1 MKEFFPAPTSFFD
14 LACLRH
20 AVRLAWR
27 AAASEAGASGGG
39 VEGAAAVAG
48 TALGEAVF
56 ATTSPD
62 GPAAASPNGLTQTL
76 RAIAGRER
84 RIWNSTKGEATYIAG
99 AIDALRG
106 PQAWRRGT
114 HVDGQEY
121 PATPTLPMKPG

>member
-1 MKEFFPAPTSFFD
+1 MKEFFSAPTSFFD

-39 VEGAAAVAG
+39 VEGGTAVAG

-56 ATTSPD
+56 ATSPG
-62 GPAAASPNGLTQTL
+62 GPAAASPKGLTQTL

-84 RIWNSTKGEATYIAG
+84 RIWNSTKGEATCIAG